1 MAAVDAFLKLEGIPG
16 DSTDAKHKDEIEVE
30 SFSVGVSNTG
40 RAAAGGGGGAGKVT
54 FQDFH
59 FTAATSKASPNLFL
73 ACANGHH
80 IKQGTLTVRKAG
92 REEQEF
98 LKYTL
103 TDVLVSSYE
112 GSSVDDAFPQDTFT
126 LNFAK
131 VVTSFSSTQPSG
143 LLAEPIVTGWDLSQ
157 LKID

>member
-1 MAAVDAFLKLEGIPG
+1 
-16 DSTDAKHKDEIEVE
+16 
-30 SFSVGVSNTG
+30 
-40 RAAAGGGGGAGKVT
+40 
-54 FQDFH
+54 
-59 FTAATSKASPNLFL
+59 
-73 ACANGHH
+73 
-80 IKQGTLTVRKAG
+80 
-92 REEQEF
+92 
-98 LKYTL
+98 
-103 TDVLVSSYE
+103 VSSYE